1 MIPIIK
7 KLGAFCRAHKHRLT
21 VAFVATLTT
30 LAATQVHPGLTSAA
44 AAVPIQTTPQA
55 NLEKLTAMRVAPMTV
70 VKREETA
77 APAPAPAVQPA
88 AQAAPVAPVVP
99 ELVGSIG
106 YARSGGNC
114 VNEPGVNN
122 PRTGNPSSWAA
133 TSRTPRIGATVLFTW
148 NHTGVVT
155 GIWSNGDVEVRHQN
169 YWGGQHRFPQSM
181 IRGYR

>member
-1 MIPIIK
+1 MIAITK
-7 KLGAFCRAHKHRLT
+7 KLADFCISHKHRLT
-21 VAFVATLTT
+21 VVLVAGLTT
-30 LAATQVHPGLTSAA
+30 MAATQIQPGQTFAA
-44 AAVPIQTTPQA
+44 APPPEQTPPA
-55 NLEKLTAMRVAPMTV
+55 NLEKLTASRLMPMTAPVKAVAAPQPAPATVAPV
-70 VKREETA
+70 QPQA
-77 APAPAPAVQPA
+77 APAAPA
-88 AQAAPVAPVVP
+88 VP
-99 ELVGSIG
+99 ELVGAVG
-106 YARSGGNC
+106 YARAGGNC

-133 TSRTPRIGATVLFTW
+133 TSRTPWIGATVLFTW